1 VDQIE
6 VDQIGVSQVD
16 GSVVRASA
24 RPASARWRR
33 AGLVAACALVTWCY
47 APALRAY
54 FMLDD
59 FLILALVRM
68 VGEPL
73 QAFYHDH
80 FFGSPFFRPLGFLV
94 WWLASACFDSAP
106 RGQYAVNLLLHLGV
120 VFALYALLQRLRRD
134 ARLNVVWAA
143 AFGVH
148 PVAIGTALWLSDR
161 FDLIATAFSLL
172 AISAAV
178 DYARRPRPAALAL
191 LLGCVL
197 AAFMGKEIAIVA
209 AIAACALIALP
220 NRDWPLTARQRWSA
234 VAAVVL
240 LVGAWLAY
248 RAALLANPQNA
259 LVHAD
264 SMLAMFARGIWLWLR
279 VGYDYFVVDPRQAA
293 WMTLLQALGALLIV
307 AAIVVAARAGRLAMR
322 AWGLSAAL
330 LVLMFLPAPTQ
341 APVVT
346 LFVSDPG
353 PARDWFH
360 MAIESRLFHV
370 SLAALIAALMLLTT
384 PDSYQHVRPHD
395 DVPRPVRR
403 GDYLVAGGLLLMIV
417 AWASASHALAHDYA
431 SHSREQIPPLRAA
444 HEAIARLA
452 LPARHCQ
459 IYLLDTAGLLD
470 FAGSGDAI
478 IKATT
483 PDLPRLQHC
492 LILTERAPWGSFLRD
507 GQLDDYRPLR
517 VLADHG
523 KPIPWLRLGD
533 LELAYLNLDADIDA
547 RTLDDALF
555 LEYRN
560 GQFVDVTA
568 AVRSGARPVR
578 FFNARPDQK

>member
-1 VDQIE
+1 VDQTE
-6 VDQIGVSQVD
+6 LDKIGVSQID
-16 GSVVRASA
+16 SSAARARA
-24 RPASARWRR
+24 WPASVQWRR
-33 AGLVAACALVTWCY
+33 AGLVTAAALVTWCY

-68 VGEPL
+68 VGAPL

-94 WWLASACFDSAP
+94 WWLASACFESAP

-120 VFALYALLQRLRRD
+120 VFALYALLQRLRRN
-134 ARLNVVWAA
+134 APLNVVWAA

-178 DYARRPRPAALAL
+178 DYARRPRTAALAM

-197 AAFMGKEIAIVA
+197 AAFMGKEIAIVG

-220 NRDWPLTARQRWSA
+220 NRDRPLTARQRWPA
-234 VAAVVL
+234 VAAIVL

-248 RAALLANPQNA
+248 RAALLSNPQNA

-264 SMLAMFARGIWLWLR
+264 SMLAMFARGMWLWLR
-279 VGYDYFVVDPRQAA
+279 VGYDYFIVDPRQAT
-293 WMTLLQALGALLIV
+293 WMTLLQAIGALLIV
-307 AAIVVAARAGRLAMR
+307 VAIVAAARAGRLALR
-322 AWGLSAAL
+322 AWGLAAAL

-360 MAIESRLFHV
+360 MAIESRLFHI
-370 SLAALIAALMLLTT
+370 SLAALVAALMLLTT
-384 PDSYQHVRPHD
+384 PDPARR
-395 DVPRPVRR
+395 DVAPTVRR
-403 GDYLVAGGLLLMIV
+403 GDALVAGGLLLMIV

-431 SHSREQIPPLRAA
+431 SHSREQIPTLRAA

-452 LPARHCQ
+452 LPERHCQ

-483 PDLPRLQHC
+483 PDLTRLQHC

-517 VLADHG
+517 ALTDHG
-523 KPIPWLRLGD
+523 KQIPWLRLGD

-560 GQFVDVTA
+560 GAFTDVTA

>member
-1 VDQIE
+1 
-6 VDQIGVSQVD
+6 
-16 GSVVRASA
+16 
-24 RPASARWRR
+24 
-33 AGLVAACALVTWCY
+33 
-47 APALRAY
+47 
-54 FMLDD
+54 M
-59 FLILALVRM
+59 
-68 VGEPL
+68 
-73 QAFYHDH
+73 
-80 FFGSPFFRPLGFLV
+80 
-94 WWLASACFDSAP
+94 
-106 RGQYAVNLLLHLGV
+106 
-120 VFALYALLQRLRRD
+120 
-134 ARLNVVWAA
+134 
-143 AFGVH
+143 
-148 PVAIGTALWLSDR
+148 
-161 FDLIATAFSLL
+161 
-172 AISAAV
+172 
-178 DYARRPRPAALAL
+178 

-220 NRDWPLTARQRWSA
+220 NRDWPLTVRQRWPA
-234 VAAVVL
+234 IAAIVL

-279 VGYDYFVVDPRQAA
+279 VGFDYFIVDPRQAA
-293 WMTLLQALGALLIV
+293 WMTLLQAFGALSIV
-307 AAIVVAARAGRLAMR
+307 LAIIAAARAGRLATR
-322 AWGLSAAL
+322 AWGLAAAL

-360 MAIESRLFHV
+360 LAIESRLFHI

-384 PDSYQHVRPHD
+384 PDSFERDSIRHASSRPDSPHD
-395 DVPRPVRR
+395 DVPQSTWR
-403 GDYLVAGGLLLMIV
+403 GDYLVAVGLALMIV

-444 HEAIARLA
+444 HEAIARLD

-459 IYLLDTAGLLD
+459 IYLLDTKGLLD

-483 PDLPRLQHC
+483 PDLARLQHC

-517 VLADHG
+517 ALTDHG

-533 LELAYLNLDADIDA
+533 LELAYLNLEADIDA

-560 GQFVDVTA
+560 GQFIDVTA
-568 AVRSGARPVR
+568 AVRSGARPVH